1 MLSQYRYYY
10 LLHMWLTVVSVAR
23 MNNKKPVIPVLKFG
37 DRLRV
42 VRREYLN
49 RSSQQE
55 IADLLGVPRERY
67 SQWEAGNSEPRPAE
81 ARRIAKLIEQQVGV
95 SAAWLLGV
103 QEDDAPGPLGDG
115 GTVTPWP
122 VSKVSY
128 LSDRRVA

>member
-1 MLSQYRYYY
+1 
-10 LLHMWLTVVSVAR
+10 
-23 MNNKKPVIPVLKFG
+23 MNTKKPVIPVLKIG

-49 RSSQQE
+49 RASQQE
-55 IADLLGVPRERY
+55 MADLLGVPRERY
-67 SQWEAGNSEPRPAE
+67 SQWESGNAEPRPADS
-81 ARRIAKLIEQQVGV
+81 RRIAKLIEQQVGV

-115 GTVTPWP
+115 GTVSPWP
-122 VSKVSY
+122 VSKVAY